1 MITNDVNNSNV
12 YTFYRSFR
20 IAVRRVVANLLRRG
34 IDEQPVGKREGQ
46 GQDHGYV
53 LQVLF

>member
-20 IAVRRVVANLLRRG
+20 IAVRRVVANLLGRG

>member
-12 YTFYRSFR
+12 YNFYRSFR
-20 IAVRRVVANLLRRG
+20 FTVRRVSENLQWRG
-34 IDEQPVGKREGQ
+34 VDEQPVGKREGQ